1 MSTIVANRIE
11 SLQSGQ
17 TTFTATPY
25 VISFLAYE
33 LTTGNG
39 GNSTLVYQKTQHNVG
54 SAYSTST
61 GKFTA
66 PVKGIYQ
73 FSASILRY
81 QNDGNLT
88 FRVNNDTSYLD
99 GNSNGD
105 RVASYATDSTYSKA
119 IPMANLQLNANDE
132 VTVYVVGNLT
142 VYANY
147 NHFSGHL
154 IGAIE

>member
-1 MSTIVANRIE
+1 MI
-11 SLQSGQ
+11 
-17 TTFTATPY
+17 FTPL
-25 VISFLAYE
+25 F
-33 LTTGNG
+33 
-39 GNSTLVYQKTQHNVG
+39 
-54 SAYSTST
+54 
-61 GKFTA
+61 
-66 PVKGIYQ
+66 